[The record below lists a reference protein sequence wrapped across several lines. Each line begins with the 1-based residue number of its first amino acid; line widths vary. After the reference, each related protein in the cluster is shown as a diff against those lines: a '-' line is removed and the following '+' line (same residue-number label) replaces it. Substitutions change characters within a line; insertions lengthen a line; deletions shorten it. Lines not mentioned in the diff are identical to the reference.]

1 MTNMKN
7 DLSGAVPITLDRRAE
22 RLVVLGIRG
31 WLAGY
36 ETGDIACWEAV
47 WNDFCRELG
56 PDRAKRVVS
65 ELAGWIRTL
74 RSQTCRSIESYPRPC
89 RYMCR
94 DECLALRLV
103 SGCQKGLK
111 PLASDSAC
119 QLIASARIE
128 ELVKAAEC
136 LAAELAQ
143 AGLELEPI
151 TDEVMTAVDERPAP
165 TTLS

>member
-1 MTNMKN
+1 MTDMPK
-7 DLSGAVPITLDRRAE
+7 DFSQSVPVTLDKRAE
-22 RLVVLGIRG
+22 RLVVLGMRG

-47 WNDFCRELG
+47 WNDYCRELG
-56 PDRAKRVVS
+56 PTRAKRVVS

-74 RSQTCRSIESYPRPC
+74 RAETCRSIESYPRPC

-103 SGCQKGLK
+103 SGCQKGMK
-111 PLASDSAC
+111 PLACESAC
-119 QLIASARIE
+119 QLIACARID

-136 LAAELAQ
+136 LAAELAE

-151 TDEVMTAVDERPAP
+151 TDEVMTALSERPAP
-165 TTLS
+165 AALS